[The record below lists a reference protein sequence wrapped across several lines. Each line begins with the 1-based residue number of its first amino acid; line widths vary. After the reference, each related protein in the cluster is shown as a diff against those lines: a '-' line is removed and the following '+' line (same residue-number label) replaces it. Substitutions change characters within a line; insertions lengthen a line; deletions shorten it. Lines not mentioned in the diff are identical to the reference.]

1 MVATSQA
8 QASAPANLQRDDS
21 SLLRS
26 KRVVPGAVV
35 GDVGCAADDDFAR
48 GRLRKCE
55 FFFSFSFFNGG
66 SIALAVACVTG
77 PAANYR

>member
-1 MVATSQA
+1 MQQWSRRYMVATSQA

-48 GRLRKCE
+48 GRLRKCL
-55 FFFSFSFFNGG
+55 S
-66 SIALAVACVTG
+66 
-77 PAANYR
+77 RR